1 MRTLLA
7 ALTALMLFA
16 TPVMAGDFE
25 DALVAAKAGDFQKAF
40 RLWKPLAEQGDARAQ
55 RNLGLMYEY
64 GDGVPEDDVK
74 AVYWFRKAAEQGAA
88 IAQTKLGLMY
98 ANGDGVPKDSAKRSP
113 GIARPPSRDLR
124 MRSSASV

>member
-74 AVYWFRKAAEQGAA
+74 AVDFYISCSLLVSSTAMHADR
-88 IAQTKLGLMY
+88 
-98 ANGDGVPKDSAKRSP
+98 PKRP
-113 GIARPPSRDLR
+113 HPRRGILA
-124 MRSSASV
+124 